1 MFFSFKFFIVCK
13 DSVKFVSCYQEG
25 IFFDVINFIYR
36 LIDGG
41 CWWNGGFA
49 IPLCQK
55 RKITYKIENIMT
67 TINLTKGGFLR
78 KVSNYL
84 VNPNEWKFL
93 GERPALIDFYAP
105 WCGPCKSLA
114 PILDELAKEYAG
126 RIDIYKVNVD
136 DEPELASLFRVRSVP
151 TLVFAPMKGNPQI
164 TSGAPTK
171 GQLKQALE
179 SFISS

>member
-1 MFFSFKFFIVCK
+1 
-13 DSVKFVSCYQEG
+13 
-25 IFFDVINFIYR
+25 
-36 LIDGG
+36 
-41 CWWNGGFA
+41 
-49 IPLCQK
+49 
-55 RKITYKIENIMT
+55 MT

-171 GQLKQALE
+171 GQLKKALE